1 MGLLKLWKMRRL
13 RISAISYLNTAPL
26 MWDFEHGG
34 TDLWRK
40 TPTVGRYEFEISYTL
55 PSACARSLADGTA
68 DIGIIPA
75 AAYAEIPGLQ
85 VLPEVAIASRR
96 AVRSILLV
104 SNVPIEKVRTVALD
118 TSSMT
123 SVALTKVLFEK
134 WLGGGRTFTAMA
146 PNVDQMLAEHDA
158 GLLIG
163 DPALK
168 IDRKR
173 YHTLD
178 LAEEWIR
185 HTGKPFVFAFWAVR
199 ADALKE
205 ASPALDL
212 PAVFQKSR
220 DQGLEPSNL
229 NQIVREWA
237 PRLDMSET
245 DVRNYLTQN
254 IHYQLDAG
262 CMEGLQLFYRYA
274 AEVGALPPA
283 PELQFVNTTKEVAF

>member
-26 MWDFEHGG
+26 MWDFEHGEA
-34 TDLWRK
+34 
-40 TPTVGRYEFEISYTL
+40 GREFDISYTL

-75 AAYAEIPGLQ
+75 AAYAQIPGLQ
-85 VLPEVAIASRR
+85 MLPEVAIASRR

-104 SNVPIEKVRTVALD
+104 SKVPIEQVRSVALD

-134 WLGGGRTFTAMA
+134 WLGGGRTFAPMA
-146 PNVDQMLAEHDA
+146 PDLDKMLAGHDA

-168 IDRKR
+168 IDRAR

-199 ADALKE
+199 GEALRE
-205 ASPALDL
+205 ASPSLGSARNFSATRAITAWSLRASTRS
-212 PAVFQKSR
+212 PANGR
-220 DQGLEPSNL
+220 RG
-229 NQIVREWA
+229 W
-237 PRLDMSET
+237 M
-245 DVRNYLTQN
+245 
-254 IHYQLDAG
+254 
-262 CMEGLQLFYRYA
+262 
-274 AEVGALPPA
+274 
-283 PELQFVNTTKEVAF
+283 

>member
-1 MGLLKLWKMRRL
+1 MRRL
-13 RISAISYLNTAPL
+13 RISAISYLNTTPL

-34 TDLWRK
+34 LEHK
-40 TPTVGRYEFEISYTL
+40 AGRDFDISYTL
-55 PSACARSLADGTA
+55 PSDCARALAEGTA

-85 VLPEVAIASRR
+85 ILPEVAIASRR

-104 SNVPIEKVRTVALD
+104 SKVPLEDVRTVALD
-118 TSSMT
+118 TSSLT

-134 WLGGGRTFTAMA
+134 WLGGGRTFTPVA
-146 PNVDQMLAEHDA
+146 PEIDKMLAGHDA
-158 GLLIG
+158 GLVIG

-168 IDRKR
+168 IDRRR

-199 ADALKE
+199 SDALRD
-205 ASPALDL
+205 AAPSLDL
-212 PAVFQKSR
+212 PAVFQNSR
-220 DQGLEPSNL
+220 DHGLEPSSL
-229 NQIVREWA
+229 NQIAREWA
-237 PRLDMSET
+237 PRLEISED
-245 DVRNYLTQN
+245 DVRGYLTQN
-254 IHYQLDAG
+254 IHYQLDPG

-274 AEVGALPPA
+274 AEIGALPAA
-283 PELQFVNTTKEVAF
+283 PELQFADTTKAVAL

>member
-1 MGLLKLWKMRRL
+1 MRKL

-34 TDLWRK
+34 THPLGKLGAGSFAKDAKGWG
-40 TPTVGRYEFEISYTL
+40 THFDISYTL
-55 PSACARSLADGTA
+55 PSACARALAEGTA

-75 AAYAEIPGLQ
+75 AAYAEIPGLL

-104 SNVPIEKVRTVALD
+104 SKVPVDQVRSIALD

-123 SVALTKVLFEK
+123 SVALTKILFEK
-134 WLGGGRTFTAMA
+134 WLGSGRTFTAMA
-146 PNVDQMLAEHDA
+146 PDVDQMLAECDA

-199 ADALKE
+199 GAALRD
-205 ASPALDL
+205 SDSSLDL
-212 PAVFQKSR
+212 PAIFQASR
-220 DQGLEPSNL
+220 DHGLESSSL
-229 NQIVREWA
+229 DQIAREY
-237 PRLDMSET
+237 RLVPGSAQRKGDMARRVSGRRQNP
-245 DVRNYLTQN
+245 DV
-254 IHYQLDAG
+254 
-262 CMEGLQLFYRYA
+262 
-274 AEVGALPPA
+274 
-283 PELQFVNTTKEVAF
+283 VAD

>member
-1 MGLLKLWKMRRL
+1 MSRL

-26 MWDFEHGG
+26 MWDFEQGKAGG
-34 TDLWRK
+34 AFD
-40 TPTVGRYEFEISYTL
+40 ISYTL
-55 PSACARSLADGTA
+55 PSDCARALAEGTA

-85 VLPEVAIASRR
+85 VLPDVAIASRR

-104 SNVPIEKVRTVALD
+104 SKVPVEKIRTVALD

-123 SVALTKVLFEK
+123 SVALTKILFEK
-134 WLGGGRTFTAMA
+134 WLGGGPAFTSMA
-146 PNVDQMLAEHDA
+146 PDLHQMLAPHDG

-168 IDRKR
+168 VDRAR

-199 ADALKE
+199 EDALKG
-205 ASPALDL
+205 AGPSLDL
-212 PAVFQKSR
+212 PGVFQQSR
-220 DQGLEPSNL
+220 DHGLEPSSL
-229 NQIVREWA
+229 NQIAREWA
-237 PRLDMSET
+237 PRLE
-245 DVRNYLTQN
+245 
-254 IHYQLDAG
+254 IA
-262 CMEGLQLFYRYA
+262 
-274 AEVGALPPA
+274 
-283 PELQFVNTTKEVAF
+283 